1 MQVLTTSLF
10 DDEIEIVIDG
20 ATSDDRARMTV
31 MPAMYQ
37 DTIKAMVD
45 GETDGRGIDMGPDGY
60 TALGVAGALRRA
72 GLEVSGDE
80 LPPPD
85 KDGAA
90 GQGEAQYGDCE
101 LDDIMM
107 ESPPR
112 HVRDAVLLAP
122 FVPTGLPSDPNDVD

>member
-45 GETDGRGIDMGPDGY
+45 GETDGRGISMGPDGY

-80 LPPPD
+80 PPPPD

-90 GQGEAQYGDCE
+90 GQGKTQYDDCE
-101 LDDIMM
+101 LEPSILD
-107 ESPPR
+107 
-112 HVRDAVLLAP
+112 VL
-122 FVPTGLPSDPNDVD
+122 